1 MSREVDSKV
10 VQMEFDNARFE
21 QNVRQSMNTLTQLN
35 KTLEMSDG
43 TKGLENIADRAKN
56 LQLDGISTA
65 VDTIADRFSAMGI
78 IGMNVLSNITNS
90 AINTGKKI
98 IKALAI
104 DPIKTGLEEYEL
116 NMNSIQTIMAGTG
129 EDLQTVNKAL
139 DELNLYADK
148 TVYSFSDMTSNIG
161 KFTNAGV
168 DLKTA
173 VAAIKGVS
181 NEAAISGANAQEA
194 SRAMYNFAQA
204 LSAGYVKLIDWKSI
218 ENANMATKEFK
229 QQLLDTAV
237 NMGTVVKV
245 GDKYRTVT
253 TNNKGEVSELFDAT
267 HNFNE
272 ALANQWM
279 TTEVLTTT
287 LAKYSDETTDIGKK
301 AYAAAQDIK
310 TFTQLADTLK
320 EAAQSG
326 WSQSFRL
333 IIGDFDEAKE
343 LWGIVNERVAA
354 VIDNQAKAR
363 NKVLKDWHDLEGRQD
378 LINSFTNIWDGAK
391 TVIES
396 VGKAFKE
403 IFGSVSGKDVKS
415 VTERVEKFTENF
427 KTLSD
432 NISKSAFIANIK
444 SAFGDLKEI
453 FDGLKEDLGAV
464 FKGASPGLKGVE
476 SVLTFISEVLSSIT
490 SFVGTVARGIH
501 SVISGFLSYS
511 NIFENLK
518 DTVKGVISI
527 FSILV
532 TIFKNLFSSTGK
544 DKYSGLNEFGKILG
558 SIVDKILSFTGSIG
572 IAITSF
578 SEYLKEADSIK
589 DIFTTIKDTI
599 GTVASPIVNILKKL
613 REAFDSIFSSKDS
626 GKTTGDKFKAVE
638 QTAENL
644 SGHLDKIQTVVD
656 NFMQF
661 LKDVGSKISTA
672 VGPFVDGVK
681 EFVKNADFDKFFKIF
696 NQGLFAGILIG
707 INKFINGFGKS
718 AKDGFGIKDLF
729 KSIKSIFD
737 SLSDCLGE
745 LQKNVKANTLKKIA
759 VSVGILAASL
769 LVLSLIDPDK
779 LAVSLGAITTL
790 FGELFG
796 MMAALGGLNK
806 SSKMNFDGVSTM
818 ANNLIKVSGAMLIMS
833 IAFKKL
839 GSMDWKQYA
848 VATAGLST
856 ILTELT
862 GAMLLMSNFNGDK
875 SVGSFIGLAVA
886 LTIMGSAFKSLGNMK
901 WSEYAVATA
910 GMSTVLAEL
919 VGATL
924 LLSNFSGSE
933 KSAGTL
939 VALAF
944 TLTIMAKAFK
954 SFGSMD
960 WGQYAVATAAMST
973 VLTELVGATV
983 ILSKFKGDKS
993 TAGMLVMAA
1002 SLTIMA
1008 KAFKEFGSMKWSEY
1022 AVATAAMSTVLTELV
1037 GAMVLVSKFAG
1048 MGGAASLLVASASI
1062 IVLAEAF
1069 KIFGS
1074 ISWEQ
1079 FAVGVAA
1086 MSASLAILLGAAAI
1100 ASLGPVS
1107 AGLLILAGAVALI
1120 GAGALM
1126 AGVGLT
1132 AFATGLAMLVAIG
1145 GAGITVLTTG
1155 LLALIALIPA
1165 FMAAIGEGLVKL
1177 IESFVTTMASSQDTI
1192 LTGFAELLLGMLDK
1206 IIEYMP
1212 QFIEKGAQ
1220 IIISFLKGI
1229 NSKIGEITVEA
1240 IKVVV
1245 EFLNGVAD
1253 QTDDLVEAGLN
1264 VIIAFLEG
1272 LAEKVDDV
1280 AEAAADVV
1288 VSFLNGIQKFMNKI
1302 VQAGWDLIIGMID
1315 GISDSVSKNMPRLRA
1330 AIARLGETIKTEL
1343 LKPLGNIGGSLL
1355 QKGKDAVNGFIN
1367 GVSSLATSIYNW
1379 GASIASKF
1387 ISGLK
1392 DKLGINSPSK
1402 VTRGLAHFSGKGFV
1416 LGVKDYFGKVVGAGS
1431 ELGGQFVDGM
1441 SSAISKVSEFITSD
1455 MSMAP
1460 TITPVLNL
1468 SEVQA
1473 GARTIGGMLN
1483 GQTLGI
1489 SANIGAINSIMSQ
1502 RQSGNDNSDVVNA
1515 VNRLRRS
1522 IEDNPSV
1529 VNNISGVTYDD
1540 GTGISNAVNDL
1551 IHAIKVERR
1560 V

>member
-1 MSREVDSKV
+1 
-10 VQMEFDNARFE
+10 MEFDNARFE
-21 QNVRQSMNTLTQLN
+21 QNVRQSMNTLMQLN

-43 TKGLENIADRAKN
+43 TRGLENIADRAKN

-78 IGMNVLSNITNS
+78 VGMNVLSNIANS
-90 AINTGKKI
+90 AIETGKKI

-104 DPIKTGLEEYEL
+104 DPVKTGLQEYEL

-148 TVYSFSDMTSNIG
+148 TIYSFSDMTSNIG

-181 NEAAISGANAQEA
+181 NEAALSGANAQEA

-218 ENANMATKEFK
+218 ENANMATKDFK
-229 QQLLDTAV
+229 QNLLDTAV
-237 NMGTVVKV
+237 NLGTVVKV
-245 GDKYRTVT
+245 GEKYKTVT
-253 TNNKGEVSELFDAT
+253 TDNKGSVSDLFDAT
-267 HNFNE
+267 HGFNE

-279 TTEVLTTT
+279 TTDVLTTT
-287 LAKYSDETTDIGKK
+287 LAKYSDETTEVGKK

-333 IIGDFDEAKE
+333 VIGDFDEAKE
-343 LWGIVNERVAA
+343 LWGIVNKQVSA

-363 NKVLKDWHDLEGRQD
+363 NKVLQDWHDLKGRQD
-378 LINSFTNIWDGAK
+378 LIDTFTNTWRGFEIIIKSISNAINSVFKPLDGNRLKNATRAVKLFSEGFENLSEKIAKTINSRGLVSLKSVFKDLHDIGKRFKNTFRNIFNELKPGSDLFVSGFYTALSILKSFTGLLNK
-391 TVIES
+391 
-396 VGKAFKE
+396 
-403 IFGSVSGKDVKS
+403 VS
-415 VTERVEKFTENF
+415 
-427 KTLSD
+427 
-432 NISKSAFIANIK
+432 I
-444 SAFGDLKEI
+444 
-453 FDGLKEDLGAV
+453 
-464 FKGASPGLKGVE
+464 
-476 SVLTFISEVLSSIT
+476 
-490 SFVGTVARGIH
+490 GIH
-501 SVISGFLSYS
+501 SVVNGFLSYS
-511 NIFENLK
+511 NIFDNLK
-518 DTVKGVISI
+518 DTVKGVVSI

-532 TIFKNLFSSTGK
+532 TIFKNLFSSASRSEYK
-544 DKYSGLNEFGKILG
+544 GLTEFGSILG
-558 SIVDKILSFTGSIG
+558 SIADKILSFTGLVG
-572 IAITSF
+572 RAITSF
-578 SEYLKEADSIK
+578 SEYIK
-589 DIFTTIKDTI
+589 KSNSLTDIFITLKNII
-599 GTVASPIVNILKKL
+599 GSVLSPIASIFKRL
-613 REAFDSIFSSKDS
+613 RESFDSIFSSKDS
-626 GKTTGDKFKAVE
+626 DKKINSIEESAKT
-638 QTAENL
+638 L
-644 SGHLDKIQTVVD
+644 SSHLNKIQTVVD
-656 NFMQF
+656 GFMKF

-672 VGPFVDGVK
+672 IGPFVDGVK
-681 EFVKNADFDKFFKIF
+681 DFVKNADFSKFFKIF

-707 INKFINGFGKS
+707 INKFINGFGKN
-718 AKDGFGIKDLF
+718 AKDGFGLKGMLD
-729 KSIKSIFD
+729 SIKSIFD
-737 SLSDCLGE
+737 GLSDCLGE
-745 LQKNVKANTLKKIA
+745 LQKSVKANTLKKIA

-769 LVLSLIDPDK
+769 LVLSLIDPGK

-796 MMAALGGLNK
+796 MMAGLGGLNK
-806 SSKMNFDGVSTM
+806 SSKMDFDGVSSM
-818 ANNLIKVSGAMLIMS
+818 ANNLIKISGAMLIMS
-833 IAFKKL
+833 VAFKKL

-856 ILTELT
+856 ILAELT

-886 LTIMGSAFKSLGNMK
+886 LTIMGNAFKSLGSMK

-910 GMSTVLAEL
+910 GMSTVIAEL

-944 TLTIMAKAFK
+944 TLTIIGKAFK
-954 SFGSMD
+954 SFGTMD

-973 VLTELVGATV
+973 VLTELVGVTV
-983 ILSKFKGDKS
+983 LLTKFNNNKS
-993 TAGMLVMAA
+993 TAGILIMAA
-1002 SLTIMA
+1002 SLAIMA
-1008 KAFKEFGSMKWSEY
+1008 KAFKEFGSMNWSEY
-1022 AVATAAMSTVLTELV
+1022 AVATAAMSTVLTELI
-1037 GAMVLVSKFAG
+1037 GAMVIVSKFAG

-1086 MSASLAILLGAAAI
+1086 MGASLAILLGAAAI

-1107 AGLLILAGAVALI
+1107 AGLLILAGAIALI
-1120 GAGALM
+1120 GAGAFM
-1126 AGVGLT
+1126 AGIGIT

-1177 IESFVTTMASSQDTI
+1177 IESFVTTLALSQGTI
-1192 LTGFAELLLGMLDK
+1192 LTGFAEMLLGMLDM
-1206 IIEYMP
+1206 IIKYLP
-1212 QFIEKGAQ
+1212 QFIEKGGQ
-1220 IIISFLKGI
+1220 IIVGFLRGIADNMQSITEAGIDIIINFLKGI
-1229 NSKIGEITVEA
+1229 NSRIDEFNDVGTDIIVNIIHGIGDRIDRVGTAATDV
-1240 IKVVV
+1240 IV
-1245 EFLNGVAD
+1245 EFLA
-1253 QTDDLVEAGLN
+1253 
-1264 VIIAFLEG
+1264 
-1272 LAEKVDDV
+1272 
-1280 AEAAADVV
+1280 
-1288 VSFLNGIQKFMNKI
+1288 SIQKNMERI
-1302 VQAGWDLIIGMID
+1302 TQAGWDLIIGMID
-1315 GISDSVSKNMPRLRA
+1315 GISDSISKNMPRLRA
-1330 AIARLGETIKTEL
+1330 AIKRLGDAIKTEL
-1343 LKPLGNIGGSLL
+1343 LKPLANIGGSLF
-1355 QKGKDAVNGFIN
+1355 QKGLDAVNGFIN
-1367 GVSSLATSIYNW
+1367 GVSYLASSIYDW

-1416 LGVKDYFGKVVGAGS
+1416 LGVKDYFGKVVGVGS

-1441 SSAISKVSEFITSD
+1441 SSAISKVSDIITSD
-1455 MSMAP
+1455 ISMSP

-1473 GARTIGGMLN
+1473 GVRTIGGMLN
-1483 GQTLGI
+1483 GQTLGLT
-1489 SANIGAINSIMSQ
+1489 ANVGAINALMTQ
-1502 RQSGNDNSDVVNA
+1502 RQLLNDNSDVVNA

-1522 IEDNPSV
+1522 IEENPSV
-1529 VNNISGVTYDD
+1529 INNIGDVTYDD
-1540 GTGISNAVNDL
+1540 GSNVSIAVNDL

>member
-1 MSREVDSKV
+1 MSKEVDSKV

-21 QNVRQSMNTLTQLN
+21 QNVRQSMNTLAQLN

-43 TKGLENIADRAKN
+43 TRGLENIADRAKN

-104 DPIKTGLEEYEL
+104 DPVKTGLEEYEL
-116 NMNSIQTIMAGTG
+116 NTNSIQTIMAGTS

-148 TVYSFSDMTSNIG
+148 TIYSFSDMTSNIG

-168 DLKTA
+168 ELKTA

-181 NEAAISGANAQEA
+181 NEAAVSGANAQEA

-218 ENANMATKEFK
+218 ENANMATQEFK

-237 NMGTVVKV
+237 NLGTVVKV
-245 GDKYRTVT
+245 GNQYKTVT
-253 TNNKGEVSELFDAT
+253 TDNKGKVSDLFDAT

-272 ALANQWM
+272 ALAHQWM

-326 WSQSFRL
+326 WSSSFRL

-343 LWGIVNERVAA
+343 LWSIVNDRVSA

-363 NKVLKDWHDLEGRQD
+363 NKVLQDWHDLEGRQD
-378 LINSFTNIWDGAK
+378 LINSFTNIWDGSK
-391 TVIES
+391 TIIES
-396 VGKAFKE
+396 IAKAFKD
-403 IFGSVSGKDVKS
+403 IFGSVSGKDIKS
-415 VTERVEKFTENF
+415 VTERIEKFTENF

-432 NISKSAFIANIK
+432 NISKSKFIDNIK
-444 SAFGDLKEI
+444 SAFGDLKSI
-453 FDGLKEDLGAV
+453 LDGLKEDLSTIFG
-464 FKGASPGLKGVE
+464 GITPGLNGVE
-476 SVLTFISEVLSSIT
+476 SALTFVSEVLSSIT
-490 SFVGTVARGIH
+490 SFISSVAKGAH
-501 SVISGFLSYS
+501 SVIKGFLSYS
-511 NIFENLK
+511 NIFKNLK
-518 DTVKGVISI
+518 DTVKGIISI

-532 TIFKNLFSSTGK
+532 TVFKNLFSSTRK
-544 DKYSGLNEFGKILG
+544 SEYKGLTEFGKILG
-558 SIVDKILSFTGSIG
+558 SIVDKILSFTGLVG
-572 IAITSF
+572 RAVTSF
-578 SEYLKEADSIK
+578 SEYIKKTDSLK
-589 DIFTTIKDTI
+589 DIFTTLKDTV
-599 GTVASPIVNILKKL
+599 GSVLSPITNIFKKL

-626 GKTTGDKFKAVE
+626 GKQTGDKFKVVE
-638 QTAENL
+638 ESAEKL

-656 NFMQF
+656 GFMQF
-661 LKDVGSKISTA
+661 LKNVGSKTSTA
-672 VGPFVDGVK
+672 IGPFVDGVK

-769 LVLSLIDPDK
+769 LVLSLIDPGK

-818 ANNLIKVSGAMLIMS
+818 ANNLIKVSSAMLIMS
-833 IAFKKL
+833 VAFKKL

-886 LTIMGSAFKSLGNMK
+886 LTIMGGAFKSLGNMR

-973 VLTELVGATV
+973 VLAELVGATV
-983 ILSKFKGDKS
+983 ILSKFNGDKS
-993 TAGMLVMAA
+993 TAGMLIMAA

-1022 AVATAAMSTVLTELV
+1022 AVATAGMSTVLTELV

-1048 MGGAASLLVASASI
+1048 MGGATSLLVASASI
-1062 IVLAEAF
+1062 IVLANAF

-1074 ISWEQ
+1074 LSWEQ

-1107 AGLLILAGAVALI
+1107 TGLLILAGAIALI

-1145 GAGITVLTTG
+1145 GTGITVLTTG
-1155 LLALIALIPA
+1155 LMALIALIPA

-1177 IESFVTTMASSQDTI
+1177 IESFITTLVSSQGTI
-1192 LTGFAELLLGMLDK
+1192 LTGFAELILGMLDTILKYLPQFVDRGGK
-1206 IIEYMP
+1206 IIAGFLQGIANNMQNITEAGMD
-1212 QFIEKGAQ
+1212 
-1220 IIISFLKGI
+1220 III
-1229 NSKIGEITVEA
+1229 N
-1240 IKVVV
+1240 
-1245 EFLNGVAD
+1245 FLNGVAEKA
-1253 QTDDLVEAGLN
+1253 DDLVEAGLN
-1264 VIIAFLEG
+1264 IIIALLEGFADNIDDVIDAGVDVIIAFLQ
-1272 LAEKVDDV
+1272 
-1280 AEAAADVV
+1280 
-1288 VSFLNGIQKFMNKI
+1288 GINDANDRI
-1302 VQAGWDLIIGMID
+1302 VQAGWDLIIGIID
-1315 GISDSVSKNMPRLRA
+1315 GISDSVEKNMPKLKK
-1330 AIARLGETIKTEL
+1330 AIKRLGETIKEQILEPLKNIKDKL
-1343 LKPLGNIGGSLL
+1343 LK
-1355 QKGKDAVNGFIN
+1355 KGKEAIQGFIN
-1367 GVSSLATSIYNW
+1367 GVQEKIDDVYSWGKSIGNK
-1379 GASIASKF
+1379 I
-1387 ISGLK
+1387 L
-1392 DKLGINSPSK
+1392 N
-1402 VTRGLAHFSGKGFV
+1402 
-1416 LGVKDYFGKVVGAGS
+1416 GVKDFLGIKSPSREMAKLGRYTGQGFIVGIQSYYGNVESASAGMGKRAVSAM
-1431 ELGGQFVDGM
+1431 Q
-1441 SSAISKVSEFITSD
+1441 SAISKVSNIITSD
-1455 MSMAP
+1455 MSMTP

-1468 SEVQA
+1468 SEVQS
-1473 GARTIGGMLN
+1473 GARTIGGILN
-1483 GQTLGI
+1483 GQAFGV
-1489 SANIGAINSIMSQ
+1489 SANVGTINTLMSQ
-1502 RQSGNDNSDVVNA
+1502 RQTNSDNTDVVNA
-1515 VNRLRRS
+1515 VNRLGRS
-1522 IEDNPSV
+1522 IKENPSTI
-1529 VNNISGVTYDD
+1529 NNFGGITYDD
-1540 GTGISNAVNDL
+1540 GSNISNAINDL
-1551 IHAIKVERR
+1551 IHAIKVEGR